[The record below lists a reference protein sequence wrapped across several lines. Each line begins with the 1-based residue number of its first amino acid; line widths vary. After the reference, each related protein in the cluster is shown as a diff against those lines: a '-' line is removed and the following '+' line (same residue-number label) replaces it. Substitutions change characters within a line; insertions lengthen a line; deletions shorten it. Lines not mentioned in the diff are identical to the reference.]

1 MLWQDPFLSS
11 TKGLG
16 SLGRSLLTGSVIP
29 ILKKG
34 TREDPG
40 NYRPA
45 SLTSFPVKIME
56 KIILGTSERH
66 VKNNAIISQHGFIK
80 GKSCLTNLISFY
92 DKVTCLVNEGKAV
105 DVVSLDFRKAFD
117 TAPHSILLDK
127 LSNCGMSKFTVSWVK
142 NGLKVRAQRIVVNWA
157 TSGWQLVTRG
167 VPQGSI
173 LGPVLF
179 NIFIN
184 NLDAGV
190 ECIISKFADDTKLLT
205 PLRDRRPCRGI

>member
-1 MLWQDPFLSS
+1 
-11 TKGLG
+11 
-16 SLGRSLLTGSVIP
+16 
-29 ILKKG
+29 
-34 TREDPG
+34 
-40 NYRPA
+40 
-45 SLTSFPVKIME
+45 ME